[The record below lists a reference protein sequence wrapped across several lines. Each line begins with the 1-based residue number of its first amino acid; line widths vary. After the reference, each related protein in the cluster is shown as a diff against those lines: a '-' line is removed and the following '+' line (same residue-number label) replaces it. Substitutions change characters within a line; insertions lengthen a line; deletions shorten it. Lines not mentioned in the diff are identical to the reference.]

1 MLTLEKWSNQEG
13 FYVNIPL
20 FNRESDT
27 KDVTHIVADF
37 TNLLLVEHIPHK
49 NERFA
54 NTLQRVKQ
62 TFIENVSHSDYSGV
76 QVQRDVSKNMEKV

>member
-1 MLTLEKWSNQEG
+1 MLYVDTREWSNQEG

-49 NERFA
+49 MNGLRIRYKE
-54 NTLQRVKQ
+54 
-62 TFIENVSHSDYSGV
+62 
-76 QVQRDVSKNMEKV
+76 

>member
-1 MLTLEKWSNQEG
+1 MGKIKENAKRFDTTPSIVLLTCYMLTLEKWSNQEG

-49 NERFA
+49 MNALRIRYKE
-54 NTLQRVKQ
+54 
-62 TFIENVSHSDYSGV
+62 
-76 QVQRDVSKNMEKV
+76 